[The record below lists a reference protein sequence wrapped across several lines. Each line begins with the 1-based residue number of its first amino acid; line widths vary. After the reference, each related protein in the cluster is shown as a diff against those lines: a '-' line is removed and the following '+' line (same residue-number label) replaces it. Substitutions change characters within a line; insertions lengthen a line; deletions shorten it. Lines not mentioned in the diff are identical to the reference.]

1 MTPDN
6 SKENPEIP
14 AGDVPPT
21 TPKKQFG
28 FANLKNG
35 IPAFLIALAYAI
47 TGLGRHSILGFDG
60 KALADL
66 LKVELIAVFFG
77 FCILALII
85 ALKRNRDREMM
96 VRISATLGFT
106 IAVAIGL
113 SFIAGPW
120 GPLLLIPATMGTYWG
135 PSMRWYN
142 NESISNSVVRAVI
155 NLVLYCFWVFLA
167 YQPEVWADLLKDTRH
182 THIAGMM
189 YFFSL
194 GILEWSWD
202 MDN

>member
-6 SKENPEIP
+6 SKETPEIP
-14 AGDVPPT
+14 IVIGQSAAPR
-21 TPKKQFG
+21 KQFSVS
-28 FANLKNG
+28 NLKNAV
-35 IPAFLIALAYAI
+35 PAFVLAVAYAI
-47 TGLGRHSILGFDG
+47 GGLGRHSILGFDA
-60 KALADL
+60 KALANL

-77 FCILALII
+77 FCILIMII
-85 ALKRNRDREMM
+85 VLKRHPDREMR

-135 PSMRWYN
+135 PCMRWYN
-142 NESISNSVVRAVI
+142 DESISNSVGRAII
-155 NLVLYCFWVFLA
+155 NLILYCFWVLLA

-194 GILEWSWD
+194 GILEWSGD